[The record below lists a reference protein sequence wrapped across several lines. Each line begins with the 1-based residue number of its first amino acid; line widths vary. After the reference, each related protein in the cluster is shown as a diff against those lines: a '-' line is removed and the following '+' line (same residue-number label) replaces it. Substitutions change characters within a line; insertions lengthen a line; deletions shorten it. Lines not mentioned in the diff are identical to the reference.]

1 MRAELIEHRTD
12 VANLRPQVFHLANR
26 RFVIGGKCFVGRESS
41 HNNLAVSFIRKYQ
54 ILHTL
59 I

>member
-1 MRAELIEHRTD
+1 M
-12 VANLRPQVFHLANR
+12 RPQGLFHLANR

-41 HNNLAVSFIRKYQ
+41 HNNLAVSFIRKYE
-54 ILHTL
+54 ILQTL